1 MKNLFNFFFNQK
13 KEFDM
18 NKFLVVGLGNPEDDY
33 SGTRHN
39 IGFDIVNH
47 LSKSRN
53 VVMSENRYGFIGKL
67 TYSGKS
73 IHILK
78 PNTYMNLSGNPTR
91 YWLNKLKIKPSNL
104 IVIVDDL
111 NLNFGKS
118 RIRPSG
124 KDGGHNG
131 LKSIIEKINT
141 ENFIRLR
148 FGIGNNFQTG
158 KQIDYVLGKWSS
170 IEKNSLD
177 DLINTNSEMILHIL
191 KHGVENTM
199 NKYN

>member
-1 MKNLFNFFFNQK
+1 
-13 KEFDM
+13 M
-18 NKFLVVGLGNPEDDY
+18 NKFLVVGLGNPESSY

-39 IGFDIVNH
+39 VGFDIVNH
-47 LSKSRN
+47 FCESKNIVLSKD
-53 VVMSENRYGFIGKL
+53 RYGFTGKFK
-67 TYSGKS
+67 YAGKS

-78 PNTYMNLSGNPTR
+78 PNTYMNLSGNPIK
-91 YWLNKLKIKPSNL
+91 YWLNKLKIESSNL

-111 NLNFGKS
+111 NLDFGKS

-141 ENFIRLR
+141 DNFIRLR
-148 FGIGNNFQTG
+148 FGIGNDFKAG
-158 KQIDYVLGKWSS
+158 KQTDYVLGKWSTV
-170 IEKNSLD
+170 EENQLEN
-177 DLINTNSEMILHIL
+177 LVTRNTEMILHII
-191 KHGVENTM
+191 KHGAENTM

>member
-1 MKNLFNFFFNQK
+1 MS
-13 KEFDM
+13 
-18 NKFLVVGLGNPEDDY
+18 KFLVVGLGNPENEY

-39 IGFDIVNH
+39 IGFEIVNH
-47 LSKSRN
+47 LCKSKN
-53 VVMSENRYGFIGKL
+53 VVLTEDRYGFTGKFK
-67 TYSGKS
+67 YSGKS

-78 PNTYMNLSGNPTR
+78 PNTYMNLSGNPIR
-91 YWLNKLKIKPSNL
+91 YWLNKLKIKSSNL

-111 NLNFGKS
+111 NLGFGKS

-148 FGIGNNFQTG
+148 FGIGNNFKDG
-158 KQIDYVLGKWSS
+158 KQIDYVLGVWSS
-170 IEKNSLD
+170 NEENMLENLMNI
-177 DLINTNSEMILHIL
+177 NSEIILYIV

>member
-1 MKNLFNFFFNQK
+1 MKNLLKIFFNQK

-18 NKFLVVGLGNPEDDY
+18 SKFLVVGLGNPETDY

-39 IGFDIVNH
+39 VGFDIVNH
-47 LSKSRN
+47 LCKSKN
-53 VVMSENRYGFIGKL
+53 IKLFEDRYGFTGKFK
-67 TYSGKS
+67 YAGKS

-78 PNTYMNLSGNPTR
+78 PNTFMNLSGNPIR
-91 YWLNKLKIKPSNL
+91 YWLNKLNIKSSNL

-111 NLNFGKS
+111 NLDFGKS

-141 ENFIRLR
+141 DNFIRLR
-148 FGIGNNFQTG
+148 FGIGNDFKAG
-158 KQIDYVLGKWSS
+158 KQTDYVLGKWSTV
-170 IEKNSLD
+170 EQNQLD
-177 DLINTNSEMILHIL
+177 NLVTSSTEMILHIV
-191 KHGVENTM
+191 KHGIENTM

>member
-1 MKNLFNFFFNQK
+1 MKNLLKFFFNKK

-18 NKFLVVGLGNPEDDY
+18 SKFLVVGLGNTESSY

-39 IGFDIVNH
+39 VGFDIINY
-47 LSKSRN
+47 LCESKN
-53 VVMSENRYGFIGKL
+53 VVLSENRYGFTGKFK
-67 TYSGKS
+67 YAGKS

-78 PNTYMNLSGNPTR
+78 PNTYMNLSGNPIK
-91 YWLNKLKIKPSNL
+91 YWLNKLKIESSNL

-111 NLNFGKS
+111 NLDFGKS

-141 ENFIRLR
+141 DNFIRLR
-148 FGIGNNFQTG
+148 FGIGNDFKPG
-158 KQIDYVLGKWSS
+158 KQTDYVLGKWSTV
-170 IEKNSLD
+170 EENQLEN
-177 DLINTNSEMILHIL
+177 LVTRNTEMILHII
-191 KHGVENTM
+191 KHGAENTM

>member
-1 MKNLFNFFFNQK
+1 MS
-13 KEFDM
+13 
-18 NKFLVVGLGNPEDDY
+18 KFLVVGLGNPESEY

-39 IGFDIVNH
+39 VGFMIINH
-47 LSKSRN
+47 LCESKNIVLSKD
-53 VVMSENRYGFIGKL
+53 RYGFTGKFK
-67 TYSGKS
+67 YAGKS

-78 PNTYMNLSGNPTR
+78 PNTYMNLSGNPIR
-91 YWLNKLKIKPSNL
+91 YWLNKLKIKSSNL

-111 NLNFGKS
+111 NLDFGKS

-131 LKSIIEKINT
+131 LKSIIEKIST
-141 ENFIRLR
+141 DNFIRLR
-148 FGIGNNFQTG
+148 FGIGNDFKVG
-158 KQIDYVLGKWSS
+158 KQSDYVLGKWSNLEQNQLQNLVTS
-170 IEKNSLD
+170 
-177 DLINTNSEMILHIL
+177 NTEIVLHVV

>member
-1 MKNLFNFFFNQK
+1 MKNLFKFFFNQK

-18 NKFLVVGLGNPEDDY
+18 DKFLVVGLGNPENEY

-39 IGFDIVNH
+39 IGFEIVNH

-91 YWLNKLKIKPSNL
+91 YWLNKLKIKHSNL

-111 NLNFGKS
+111 NLDFGKS

-141 ENFIRLR
+141 ENFVRLS

-158 KQIDYVLGKWSS
+158 KQVDYVLGKWSS
-170 IEKNSLD
+170 IEKNSLE
-177 DLINTNSEMILHIL
+177 DLINNNSEMILHIV

>member
-1 MKNLFNFFFNQK
+1 MKNLFKFFFNQK

-18 NKFLVVGLGNPEDDY
+18 NNFLVVGLGNPEDDY

-39 IGFDIVNH
+39 IGFEIVNH

-53 VVMSENRYGFIGKL
+53 VVMSENRYGFTGKFK
-67 TYSGKS
+67 YAGKS

-78 PNTYMNLSGNPTR
+78 PNTYMNLSGNPIK
-91 YWLNKLKIKPSNL
+91 YWLNKLKIESSNL

-111 NLNFGKS
+111 NLDFGKS

-141 ENFIRLR
+141 DNFIRLR
-148 FGIGNNFQTG
+148 FGIGNDFKAG
-158 KQIDYVLGKWSS
+158 KQTDYVLGKWSTA
-170 IEKNSLD
+170 EENQLEN
-177 DLINTNSEMILHIL
+177 LVTRNTEMILHII
-191 KHGVENTM
+191 KHGTENTM

>member
-1 MKNLFNFFFNQK
+1 
-13 KEFDM
+13 M

-53 VVMSENRYGFIGKL
+53 VVMSEDRYGFIGKF
-67 TYSGKS
+67 
-73 IHILK
+73 
-78 PNTYMNLSGNPTR
+78 
-91 YWLNKLKIKPSNL
+91 KIKPSNL

-131 LKSIIEKINT
+131 LKSITEKINT
-141 ENFIRLR
+141 ENFVRLR

-170 IEKNSLD
+170 IEKNSLE
-177 DLINTNSEMILHIL
+177 DLINNNSEMILHIV

>member
-1 MKNLFNFFFNQK
+1 
-13 KEFDM
+13 M

-53 VVMSENRYGFIGKL
+53 VVMSEDRYGFIGKFK
-67 TYSGKS
+67 YSGKS

-78 PNTYMNLSGNPTR
+78 PNTYMNLSVNPTR

-111 NLNFGKS
+111 NLDFGKS

-131 LKSIIEKINT
+131 LKSIIEKLQT
-141 ENFIRLR
+141 ENFNRIRV
-148 FGIGNNFQTG
+148 GIGAPASIKKTNNFNT
-158 KQIDYVLGKWSS
+158 ISYVLGNISS
-170 IEKNSLD
+170 EEKL
-177 DLINTNSEMILHIL
+177 ILHKVYL
-191 KHGVENTM
+191 KINESLEQLNTKTEDYIM
-199 NKYN
+199 SELNSFDQEQA

>member
-1 MKNLFNFFFNQK
+1 
-13 KEFDM
+13 
-18 NKFLVVGLGNPEDDY
+18 
-33 SGTRHN
+33 
-39 IGFDIVNH
+39 
-47 LSKSRN
+47 
-53 VVMSENRYGFIGKL
+53 
-67 TYSGKS
+67 
-73 IHILK
+73 
-78 PNTYMNLSGNPTR
+78 MNLSGNPTR

-111 NLNFGKS
+111 NLDFGKS

-141 ENFIRLR
+141 ENFVRLR

-158 KQIDYVLGKWSS
+158 KQIDYVLGQWSS
-170 IEKNSLD
+170 IEKNSLE
-177 DLINTNSEMILHIL
+177 DLICTNSEMILHIV
-191 KHGVENTM
+191 KHGVENAM

>member
-1 MKNLFNFFFNQK
+1 VKNLFKFFFNQK

-18 NKFLVVGLGNPEDDY
+18 GKFLVVGLGNPENEY

-39 IGFDIVNH
+39 IGFEIVNH
-47 LSKSRN
+47 LCKSRN
-53 VVMSENRYGFIGKL
+53 IVLSEDRYGFTGEFKY
-67 TYSGKS
+67 TGKS

-111 NLNFGKS
+111 NLDFGKS

-170 IEKNSLD
+170 IEKNSLE
-177 DLINTNSEMILHIL
+177 DLINTNSEMILHIV

>member
-1 MKNLFNFFFNQK
+1 
-13 KEFDM
+13 M

-53 VVMSENRYGFIGKL
+53 LVMSEDRYGFIGKFK
-67 TYSGKS
+67 YSGKS

-111 NLNFGKS
+111 NLDFGKS

-141 ENFIRLR
+141 ENFVRLR

-158 KQIDYVLGKWSS
+158 KQTDYVLGKWSS
-170 IEKNSLD
+170 SEKNSLE
-177 DLINTNSEMILHIL
+177 DLINNNSEMILHIV

>member
-1 MKNLFNFFFNQK
+1 MK
-13 KEFDM
+13 
-18 NKFLVVGLGNPEDDY
+18 KFLVVGLGNPEDDY

-39 IGFDIVNH
+39 IGFEIVNH

-73 IHILK
+73 
-78 PNTYMNLSGNPTR
+78 
-91 YWLNKLKIKPSNL
+91 
-104 IVIVDDL
+104 
-111 NLNFGKS
+111 

-141 ENFIRLR
+141 ENFVRLR

-158 KQIDYVLGKWSS
+158 KQVDYVLGKWSS
-170 IEKNSLD
+170 IEKNSLE
-177 DLINTNSEMILHIL
+177 DLINNNSEMILHIV

>member
-1 MKNLFNFFFNQK
+1 M
-13 KEFDM
+13 D
-18 NKFLVVGLGNPEDDY
+18 KFLVVGLGNPENEY

-39 IGFDIVNH
+39 IGFEIVNH
-47 LSKSRN
+47 LCKSKN
-53 VVMSENRYGFIGKL
+53 IVLSENRYGFTGKFKY
-67 TYSGKS
+67 TGKS

-78 PNTYMNLSGNPTR
+78 PNTYMNLSGNPIR

-111 NLNFGKS
+111 NLDFGKS

-141 ENFIRLR
+141 ENFVRLR

-158 KQIDYVLGKWSS
+158 KQVDYVLGKWSS
-170 IEKNSLD
+170 IEKNSLE
-177 DLINTNSEMILHIL
+177 DLINNNSEMILHIV

>member
-1 MKNLFNFFFNQK
+1 MNNLFKFFFNKK

-18 NKFLVVGLGNPEDDY
+18 SKFLVVGLGNPETDY

-39 IGFDIVNH
+39 VGFDIVNQ
-47 LSKSRN
+47 LCESKN
-53 VVMSENRYGFIGKL
+53 VVLSEDRYGFTGKFK
-67 TYSGKS
+67 YAGKS
-73 IHILK
+73 LHILK
-78 PNTYMNLSGNPTR
+78 PNTYMNLSGNSVK
-91 YWLNKLKIKPSNL
+91 YWLKKLKIESSNL

-111 NLNFGKS
+111 NLDFGKS

-141 ENFIRLR
+141 DNFIRLR
-148 FGIGNNFQTG
+148 FGIGNDFNAGEQT
-158 KQIDYVLGKWSS
+158 DHVLGKWSTV
-170 IEKNSLD
+170 EQNQLD
-177 DLINTNSEMILHIL
+177 NLIASSAEMVLHIV
-191 KHGVENTM
+191 KHGIENTM

>member
-1 MKNLFNFFFNQK
+1 MKNLFKFFFNQK

-18 NKFLVVGLGNPEDDY
+18 NKFLVVGLGNPESSY

-39 IGFDIVNH
+39 VGFDIVNQLCKSKNVA
-47 LSKSRN
+47 LS
-53 VVMSENRYGFIGKL
+53 EDRYGFTGKFK
-67 TYSGKS
+67 YAGKS

-78 PNTYMNLSGNPTR
+78 PNAYMNLSGNPIK
-91 YWLNKLKIKPSNL
+91 YWLNKLKIESSNL

-111 NLNFGKS
+111 NLDFGIS

-141 ENFIRLR
+141 DNFIRLR
-148 FGIGNNFQTG
+148 FGIGNDFKAG
-158 KQIDYVLGKWSS
+158 KQTDYVLGKWSTV
-170 IEKNSLD
+170 EENQLEN
-177 DLINTNSEMILHIL
+177 LVTRNTEMILHII
-191 KHGVENTM
+191 KHGAENTM

>member
-1 MKNLFNFFFNQK
+1 MKNLLKFFFNKK

-18 NKFLVVGLGNPEDDY
+18 SKFLVVGLGNPESSY

-39 IGFDIVNH
+39 VGFDIINY
-47 LSKSRN
+47 LCESKN
-53 VVMSENRYGFIGKL
+53 VVLSENRYGFTGKFK
-67 TYSGKS
+67 YAGKS

-78 PNTYMNLSGNPTR
+78 PNTYMNLSGNPIK
-91 YWLNKLKIKPSNL
+91 YWLNKLKIESSNL

-111 NLNFGKS
+111 NLDFGKS

-141 ENFIRLR
+141 DNFIRLR
-148 FGIGNNFQTG
+148 FGIGNDFKAG
-158 KQIDYVLGKWSS
+158 KQTDYVLGKWSTV
-170 IEKNSLD
+170 EENQLEN
-177 DLINTNSEMILHIL
+177 LVTRNTEMILHII
-191 KHGVENTM
+191 KHGAENTM

>member
-1 MKNLFNFFFNQK
+1 MKNLFKFFFNKK

-18 NKFLVVGLGNPEDDY
+18 SKFLVVGLGNPETNY

-39 IGFDIVNH
+39 VGFDIINQ
-47 LSKSRN
+47 LCKSKSI
-53 VVMSENRYGFIGKL
+53 VLSEDRHGFTGKFK
-67 TYSGKS
+67 YAGKS

-78 PNTYMNLSGNPTR
+78 PNSYMNLSGNPIK
-91 YWLNKLKIKPSNL
+91 YWLNKLKIESSNL
-104 IVIVDDL
+104 IVVVDDL
-111 NLNFGKS
+111 NLDFGKS

-141 ENFIRLR
+141 DNFIRLR
-148 FGIGNNFQTG
+148 FGIGNYFKAGEQT
-158 KQIDYVLGKWSS
+158 DYVLGKWSTV
-170 IEKNSLD
+170 EENQLEN
-177 DLINTNSEMILHIL
+177 LVTRNTEIILHII
-191 KHGVENTM
+191 KHGTENTM

>member
-1 MKNLFNFFFNQK
+1 MRRSVAVIIILFWINTSFSQR
-13 KEFDM
+13 
-18 NKFLVVGLGNPEDDY
+18 VVHIN
-33 SGTRHN
+33 
-39 IGFDIVNH
+39 
-47 LSKSRN
+47 
-53 VVMSENRYGFIGKL
+53 SEIQYK
-67 TYSGKS
+67 THY
-73 IHILK
+73 
-78 PNTYMNLSGNPTR
+78 
-91 YWLNKLKIKPSNL
+91 
-104 IVIVDDL
+104 DDL
-111 NLNFGKS
+111 NLDFGKS

-170 IEKNSLD
+170 IEKNSLE
-177 DLINTNSEMILHIL
+177 DLISNNSEMILHIV

>member
-1 MKNLFNFFFNQK
+1 M
-13 KEFDM
+13 D
-18 NKFLVVGLGNPEDDY
+18 KFLVVGLGNPENEY

-39 IGFDIVNH
+39 IGFEIVNH
-47 LSKSRN
+47 LCKSRN
-53 VVMSENRYGFIGKL
+53 IVLSEDRYGFIGKFKF
-67 TYSGKS
+67 TGKS
-73 IHILK
+73 IHFLK
-78 PNTYMNLSGNPTR
+78 PNTYMNLSGNPIR

-111 NLNFGKS
+111 NLDFGKS

>member
-1 MKNLFNFFFNQK
+1 VKNLFKFFFNQK

-47 LSKSRN
+47 LSKSRKL
-53 VVMSENRYGFIGKL
+53 VMSEDRYGFIGKFK
-67 TYSGKS
+67 YSGKS

-111 NLNFGKS
+111 NLDFGKS

-170 IEKNSLD
+170 IEKNSLE
-177 DLINTNSEMILHIL
+177 DLINNNSEMILHIV

>member
-1 MKNLFNFFFNQK
+1 MKNLFKFFFNQK

-47 LSKSRN
+47 LSKSRKL
-53 VVMSENRYGFIGKL
+53 VMSEDRYGFIGKFK
-67 TYSGKS
+67 YSGKS

-111 NLNFGKS
+111 NLDFGKS

-141 ENFIRLR
+141 ENFVRLR

-170 IEKNSLD
+170 IEKNSLE
-177 DLINTNSEMILHIL
+177 DLISNNSKMILHIV

>member
-1 MKNLFNFFFNQK
+1 MKNLFKFFFNQK

-18 NKFLVVGLGNPEDDY
+18 GKFLVVGLGNPENEY

-39 IGFDIVNH
+39 IGFEIVNH
-47 LSKSRN
+47 LCKSRN
-53 VVMSENRYGFIGKL
+53 IVLSEDRYGFTGEFKY
-67 TYSGKS
+67 TGKS

-111 NLNFGKS
+111 NLDFGKS

-170 IEKNSLD
+170 IEKNSLE
-177 DLINTNSEMILHIL
+177 DLINTNSEMILHIV

>member
-1 MKNLFNFFFNQK
+1 MKNLFKFFFNQK

-18 NKFLVVGLGNPEDDY
+18 NNFLVVGLGNPEDDY

-39 IGFDIVNH
+39 IGFEIVNH

-111 NLNFGKS
+111 NLDFGKS

-141 ENFIRLR
+141 ENFVRLR

-177 DLINTNSEMILHIL
+177 DLINTNSEMILHIV

>member
-1 MKNLFNFFFNQK
+1 
-13 KEFDM
+13 
-18 NKFLVVGLGNPEDDY
+18 
-33 SGTRHN
+33 
-39 IGFDIVNH
+39 
-47 LSKSRN
+47 
-53 VVMSENRYGFIGKL
+53 
-67 TYSGKS
+67 
-73 IHILK
+73 
-78 PNTYMNLSGNPTR
+78 MNLSGNPIR

-111 NLNFGKS
+111 NLDFGKS

-148 FGIGNNFQTG
+148 FGIGNNFKTG
-158 KQIDYVLGKWSS
+158 KQTDYVLGKWSS
-170 IEKNSLD
+170 LEKNSLEH
-177 DLINTNSEMILHIL
+177 LIDTNSEMILHII

>member
-1 MKNLFNFFFNQK
+1 MKNLFKFFFNQK

-53 VVMSENRYGFIGKL
+53 LVMSEDRYGFIGKFK
-67 TYSGKS
+67 YSGKS

-111 NLNFGKS
+111 NLDFGKS

-141 ENFIRLR
+141 ENFVRLR

-170 IEKNSLD
+170 IEKNSLE
-177 DLINTNSEMILHIL
+177 DLINNNSEMILHIV

>member
-1 MKNLFNFFFNQK
+1 MKNLFKFFFNKK

-18 NKFLVVGLGNPEDDY
+18 DKFLVVGLGNPEDDY
-33 SGTRHN
+33 RGTRHN

-53 VVMSENRYGFIGKL
+53 VVMSEDRYGFMGKFK
-67 TYSGKS
+67 YSGKS

-111 NLNFGKS
+111 NLDFGKS

-170 IEKNSLD
+170 TEKNSLE
-177 DLINTNSEMILHIL
+177 DLINNNSEMILHIV

>member
-1 MKNLFNFFFNQK
+1 MCIR
-13 KEFDM
+13 D
-18 NKFLVVGLGNPEDDY
+18 
-33 SGTRHN
+33 R
-39 IGFDIVNH
+39 
-47 LSKSRN
+47 
-53 VVMSENRYGFIGKL
+53 
-67 TYSGKS
+67 GKS
-73 IHILK
+73 VHILK
-78 PNTYMNLSGNPTR
+78 PNTYMNLSGNPIR

-111 NLNFGKS
+111 NLDFGKS

-170 IEKNSLD
+170 IERNSLE
-177 DLINTNSEMILHIL
+177 DLINTNSEMILHII

>member
-1 MKNLFNFFFNQK
+1 MKNLFKFFFNQK

-39 IGFDIVNH
+39 IGFEIVNH

-111 NLNFGKS
+111 NLDFGKS

-177 DLINTNSEMILHIL
+177 DLINTNSEMILHIV

>member
-1 MKNLFNFFFNQK
+1 MKNLFKFFFNQK
-13 KEFDM
+13 EEFDM
-18 NKFLVVGLGNPEDDY
+18 NKFLVVGLGNPEDNY

-39 IGFDIVNH
+39 IGFEIVNH

-111 NLNFGKS
+111 NLDFGKS

-148 FGIGNNFQTG
+148 FGIGNNFQAG

-177 DLINTNSEMILHIL
+177 DLINTNSEMILHIV